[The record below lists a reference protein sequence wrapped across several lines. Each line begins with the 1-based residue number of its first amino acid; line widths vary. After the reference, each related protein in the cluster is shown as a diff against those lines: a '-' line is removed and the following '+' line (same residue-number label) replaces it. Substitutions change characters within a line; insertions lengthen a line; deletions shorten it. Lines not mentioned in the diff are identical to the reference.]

1 MPDAP
6 LNPKSKIQ
14 NPMTSSYE
22 RQNPT
27 EFFSHPALPPQ
38 NIDAEE
44 GIIGGIL
51 LDPNAIARV
60 APILTPEMFYISSHQ
75 TIYQAASAL
84 HEQNKPTDIKQVAD
98 WLSDRQLL
106 EPVGGLSKLAQ
117 LIERTVSAV
126 NIDNLAEIVKDKY
139 VRREI
144 IAAGSQISLLGYKTA
159 SELEQCQAEAE
170 RLVYQIGVKN
180 GQQQEGANLVA
191 DALVELYSQLED
203 GQQPPLLPTGLY
215 DLDSLIG
222 GLRSQDLVIIAGR
235 PSMGKTQ
242 IGVYLA
248 HQAAVVQKRPVVFFS
263 AEMGQE
269 KLLCRFVAHVSG
281 VDASRLLN
289 RKIQNSDWGV
299 LAQAVGILSQSQL
312 RIDPTTNP
320 TIAHMRCQLQKT
332 VTEAGAIGLVVL
344 DYLQLLGNGATN
356 RVQELDE
363 IAKGCKALAKEFD
376 VPFVALS
383 QLNRG
388 VENRTNKRPMLSD
401 LRDSGAIEQTADV
414 VLLLYRD
421 EYYHPDTP
429 DRGVME
435 IAVGKNRDGETGV
448 AKVLFD
454 PKVSGLRNLAR

>member
-1 MPDAP
+1 
-6 LNPKSKIQ
+6 
-14 NPMTSSYE
+14 MTSSYE
-22 RQNPT
+22 RQNPI
-27 EFFSHPALPPQ
+27 EFRLPPQ

-44 GIIGGIL
+44 GILGGIL
-51 LDPNAIARV
+51 LDPGAIARV

-75 TIYQAASAL
+75 TIYRAAL
-84 HEQNKPTDIKQVAD
+84 TLYEQGKTADLMQVAD
-98 WLSDRQLL
+98 CLGDRQLL
-106 EPVGGLSKLAQ
+106 EKAGGRAKLAQ
-117 LIERTVSAV
+117 LVERTVSAV
-126 NIDNLAEIVKDKY
+126 NVDALAELVREKS

-144 IAAGSQISLLGYKTA
+144 IATGSQISLLGYQT
-159 SELEQCQAEAE
+159 STELIECQSEAE
-170 RLVYQIGVKN
+170 RLVYAIAAKN
-180 GQQQEGANLVA
+180 AQKQAGAEPVA
-191 DALVELYSQLED
+191 DALVQLYSQWERAEV
-203 GQQPPLLPTGLY
+203 PPLLPTGLY
-215 DLDSLIG
+215 DLDALVG
-222 GLRSQDLVIIAGR
+222 GLRSQDLIVIAGR

-248 HQAAVVQKRPVVFFS
+248 HQAALVQKYPVVFFS
-263 AEMGQE
+263 AEMGLE
-269 KLLCRFVAHVSG
+269 KLLCRFVAHVSR
-281 VDASRLLN
+281 VDSSKLLD
-289 RKIQNSDWGV
+289 RKIDDSDWG
-299 LAQAVGILSQSQL
+299 AIAEAVGALSESQL

-332 VTEAGAIGLVVL
+332 IAESSSIGLVVL
-344 DYLQLLGNGATN
+344 DYLQLLGNASPN

-388 VENRTNKRPMLSD
+388 VEARNNKRPMLSD

-435 IAVGKNRDGETGV
+435 IAVGKNRDGETGI